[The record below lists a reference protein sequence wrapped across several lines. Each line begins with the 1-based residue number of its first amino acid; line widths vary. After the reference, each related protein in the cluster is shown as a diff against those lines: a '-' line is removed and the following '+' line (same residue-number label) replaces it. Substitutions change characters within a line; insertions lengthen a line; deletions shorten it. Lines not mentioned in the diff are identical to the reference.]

1 MSRVVF
7 CSDAPATPFLAGI
20 VRLAYGR
27 LKIQERSRPDGR
39 PREAHGGAAS
49 LKVRGLGTGRCVS
62 RLLPTCPRVRRNPGP
77 IGWSTSMPSDKDLF
91 NEEQQMVTMSF
102 GDHIEELRARLIL
115 ALLGLMVGV
124 VLTFIPP
131 LNLGKRIMTKMEE
144 PAQGALKTFY
154 AERGRVR
161 AEEAE
166 KSAAIDPHHPGDHP
180 RRELLRRAQQARPPA
195 RLAQGGGIQEP
206 DDQTA
211 DQV

>member
-1 MSRVVF
+1 
-7 CSDAPATPFLAGI
+7 
-20 VRLAYGR
+20 
-27 LKIQERSRPDGR
+27 
-39 PREAHGGAAS
+39 
-49 LKVRGLGTGRCVS
+49 
-62 RLLPTCPRVRRNPGP
+62 
-77 IGWSTSMPSDKDLF
+77 MPSDKDLF

-154 AERGRVR
+154 AERARVR

-166 KSAAIDPHHPGDHP
+166 KSAATTPIIQAIIPAESFFAD
-180 RRELLRRAQQARPPA
+180 AQQARPPA